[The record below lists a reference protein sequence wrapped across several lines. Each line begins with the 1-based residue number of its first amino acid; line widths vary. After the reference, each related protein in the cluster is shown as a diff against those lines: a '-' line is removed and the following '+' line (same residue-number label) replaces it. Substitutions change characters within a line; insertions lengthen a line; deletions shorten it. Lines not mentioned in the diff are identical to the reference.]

1 MDLTQP
7 AIELWGLQINEPVTV
22 VTDLLV
28 SAVCLYAFIKLL
40 QLPVRNRLRRYLL
53 AYFIL
58 MFIATA
64 TGGLIG
70 HAFLWYFDTTWTN
83 PDWITNLINNIPFLQ
98 SHEPAYAWK
107 LPGWITSML
116 SIMYVERAAIEQVRP
131 LTKPSVSKGFRIINM
146 IELLTFMAITMAT
159 LNFRY
164 VEIHSGYG
172 LMFVVLSLQGYA
184 YLKTKNEGNKLFII
198 GVAIAAVAALFY
210 MTETGISKWFNHYDI
225 SHTLMAFAAYFFYLG
240 SRKMLNESQPQKT
253 SI

>member
-7 AIELWGLQINEPVTV
+7 SIYLWGLQINEPVTV
-22 VTDLLV
+22 ATDLLV
-28 SAVCLYAFIKLL
+28 SVVCIYAFIRILNI
-40 QLPVRNRLRRYLL
+40 PGRSNLRSYLL
-53 AYFIL
+53 AYFFL

-70 HAFLWYFDTTWTN
+70 HAFLWHFDTTWSN
-83 PDWITNLINNIPFLQ
+83 PSWINKIIDAIPFFQ

-116 SIMYVERAAIEQVRP
+116 SIMFVERAAIEQVKP
-131 LTKPSVSKGFRIINM
+131 VVKPSIGKSFRVINM
-146 IELLTFMAITMAT
+146 IELLTFMAITLAT

-184 YLKTKNEGNKLFII
+184 FLRTKNQGSKLFLFGVMFAAI
-198 GVAIAAVAALFY
+198 GALFY

-225 SHTLMAFAAYFFYLG
+225 SHTFMAVAAFIFYLG
-240 SRKMLNESQPQKT
+240 SKKMLRKREKLVFSY
-253 SI
+253 